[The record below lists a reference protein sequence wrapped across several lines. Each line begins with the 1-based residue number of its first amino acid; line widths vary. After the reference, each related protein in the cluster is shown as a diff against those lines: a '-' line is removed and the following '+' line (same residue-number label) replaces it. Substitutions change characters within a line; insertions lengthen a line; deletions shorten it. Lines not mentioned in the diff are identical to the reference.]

1 MSTRLLMDTS
11 ESFKR
16 VSLSNDILQSSN
28 QASYTALLL
37 LKDDISTVQSI
48 SNFTTEII
56 EAAKTYQESNG
67 KVTNRT
73 ISVKKKKLI
82 LSLFNIIFELNLFL
96 ITHSCIENIPN
107 FGRDSI
113 NHKKHKY
120 IALTKE

>member
-67 KVTNRT
+67 KVTNQT
-73 ISVKKKKLI
+73 ISVIETYFIISAI
-82 LSLFNIIFELNLFL
+82 L
-96 ITHSCIENIPN
+96 
-107 FGRDSI
+107 
-113 NHKKHKY
+113 
-120 IALTKE
+120 